1 MLTNTIYKEG
11 FGENFKFI
19 IYSMLYAEYLR
30 EEFHYTPFND
40 LLEHNYDKDV
50 NFVDKKEKLI
60 NLINHYPVIKKDLI
74 YKNPDR
80 FELLHFFEN
89 NVDFCFKSKTLKKL
103 KIIFKEANKDKF
115 DKSFFNIAIHIR
127 RMNILDI
134 EKNIN
139 FKQIPGSDVPNE
151 LYKVIIGQF
160 KNNYKNSKIH
170 IYSQGDKKDFY
181 FQGDIVLHINTSLE
195 DTFVD
200 MVYADILVIA
210 PSSLSYSAGLISDGI
225 VYFINSCNTPLSS
238 WNMVQNYI
246 STKDRYL
253 FFVRKSPT
261 EKVIIYY
268 DTKTGVFY
276 EENSEKVRTYINI
289 YDYFKK

>member
-40 LLEHNYDKDV
+40 LLEHNYDRDV

-74 YKNPDR
+74 YKKPDR
-80 FELLHFFEN
+80 LELLYFFEN
-89 NVDFCFKSKTLKKL
+89 NVGFCSKSKTLKKIKTIL
-103 KIIFKEANKDKF
+103 KDANEDKF

-127 RMNILDI
+127 RMNVHDI
-134 EKNIN
+134 ENNKN
-139 FKQIPGSDVPNE
+139 FKQTPGSDVPNE
-151 LYKVIIGQF
+151 LYKVITRQF
-160 KNNYKNSKIH
+160 KTNYANCKIH
-170 IYSQGDKKDFY
+170 IYSQGKEKDFD
-181 FQGDIVLHINTSLE
+181 FEDDVIFHINTPLE

-200 MVYADILVIA
+200 FIYADILVVA
-210 PSSLSYSAGLISDGI
+210 PSSLSYSAGLLSDGI
-225 VYFINSCNTPLSS
+225 VYFINSCNKPLPT

-261 EKVIIYY
+261 DKVTIYY
-268 DTKTGVFY
+268 DTKNGLFY

-289 YDYFKK
+289 FEHFEK